1 MNASKLKCPNCGAPI
16 PGKNINIQKMA
27 AVCESCDS
35 VFAFDNLPTRTHDF
49 TQAHK
54 NKRVPKPANA
64 ILTQHDNEMSLKI
77 PWSIKT
83 EAKVNLVIMGI
94 WLAIA
99 LVIPLI
105 GFMAGEIGIP
115 LMIGALMG
123 AFPAYYFLS
132 VFVNSTQVRI
142 ENGILIH
149 EATPLYMPGAG
160 KKQIPL
166 DEIVRIYAEP
176 SHYYGLMQ
184 QDISLIRREDMYY
197 DIMVELTDGSRV
209 RLTDFFHY
217 SHAFYI
223 VQEVENYLHEESNAD
238 VTLFDSAI
246 DALTLQDSPLI
257 DGELPIPVDDDDL
270 PHKTSLKN

>member
-1 MNASKLKCPNCGAPI
+1 MSASKLKCPNCGAPI

-27 AVCESCDS
+27 AVCESCDT
-35 VFAFDNLPTRTHDF
+35 VFAFDDLPKRTSDF

-64 ILTQHDNEMSLKI
+64 TITQNDNEMSLAI
-77 PWSIKT
+77 RWSIKT

-99 LVIPLI
+99 MVIPVI
-105 GFMAGEIGIP
+105 GFLAGEILIP
-115 LMIGALMG
+115 LVLGAMLG

-132 VFVNSTQVRI
+132 LFVNATQVRI
-142 ENGILIH
+142 ENGILTH
-149 EATPLYMPGAG
+149 ESKPLYMPGAG
-160 KKQIPL
+160 KKEIPL

-176 SHYYGLMQ
+176 SHYYGQMQ
-184 QDISLIRREDMYY
+184 QDISLIRREDMFY
-197 DIMVELTDGSRV
+197 DIMVELTDGSRS

-223 VQEVENYLHEESNAD
+223 VQEVENYLREESNAD
-238 VTLFDSAI
+238 VTLFDSAL
-246 DALTLQDSPLI
+246 DTLALQDSPLI
-257 DGELPIPVDDDDL
+257 DGELPIPMDDDDL
-270 PHKTSLKN
+270 PYKTSLKN